1 MDFEA
6 NALKWAAFSGIEI
19 ETTKRILGDEKL
31 RVRANQK
38 QATLSPTTGQL
49 GPAKKAIVQI
59 WPRGV
64 KSMSISTSRP
74 STINNS
80 SPRPN
85 QASS

>member
-49 GPAKKAIVQI
+49 GPAKKAIVQM
-59 WPRGV
+59 WPRG
-64 KSMSISTSRP
+64 SQ
-74 STINNS
+74 INEHFNLAALDY
-80 SPRPN
+80 
-85 QASS
+85 QQF

>member
-19 ETTKRILGDEKL
+19 ETTKRISGDEKL

-38 QATLSPTTGQL
+38 QATSSPTTGQL

-59 WPRGV
+59 WPRG
-64 KSMSISTSRP
+64 SQ
-74 STINNS
+74 INEHFNLAALDY
-80 SPRPN
+80 
-85 QASS
+85 QQF